1 MVKTIDDVFSEWVG
15 GLNLEEAR
23 MCIFSKIRDIP
34 YAAIPELNEPSQCIR
49 ILELNKG
56 SCTPKHFLLY
66 QMYQKLGLQVLYSVF
81 PYRWDEF
88 DYLYPPELKQLA
100 GTMPVA
106 NHLACRVEIDG
117 ELVLVDATLDPAL
130 AAVGL
135 PVNTGWDGKS
145 NTLLPV
151 VPCGEEQLYHPLEA
165 HLMPASQ
172 IDELSLSFYRGLNS
186 WMESLRKKVS
196 S

>member
-1 MVKTIDDVFSEWVG
+1 
-15 GLNLEEAR
+15 
-23 MCIFSKIRDIP
+23 
-34 YAAIPELNEPSQCIR
+34 
-49 ILELNKG
+49 
-56 SCTPKHFLLY
+56 
-66 QMYQKLGLQVLYSVF
+66 MYQKLGLQVLYSVF

-88 DYLYPPELKQLA
+88 DYLYPPELKQLS